1 MVHAFSKR
9 LVPVTVLAALAF
21 VVLIASPAV
30 AESHSWTYS
39 PLPAVGVGPSGPA
52 TAKIKVE
59 PYCCPSTAIVVTA
72 SSKVGEGD
80 FQWVNLGLAT
90 PIGPAIESVEVCYS
104 VKSAE
109 RGATYISQ
117 TRLTDMTTPDAAH
130 VRMDDPTDR
139 RDPGPT
145 CYKTKAGFSP
155 KGTITLALKVVIAQ
169 PGDEIRIGMV
179 RINRSSTEMMR
190 MEKKPMMDKEKMMKE
205 KGAGR

>member
-1 MVHAFSKR
+1 MVHAFSR
-9 LVPVTVLAALAF
+9 QLIPLAVLAALALGLL
-21 VVLIASPAV
+21 VAAPA
-30 AESHSWTYS
+30 AAQSHSWTYS
-39 PLPAVGVGPSGPA
+39 PLTAVGVGPSGPA

-72 SSKVGEGD
+72 SSKVGEDD
-80 FQWVNLGLAT
+80 FQWVNLGLPT
-90 PIGPAIESVEVCYS
+90 PLGPTIESVEICYS

-139 RDPGPT
+139 KDPGPT
-145 CYKTKAGFSP
+145 CYKTEAGFAP
-155 KGTITLALKVVIAQ
+155 KGTLTLALKVVLGQ

-179 RINRSSTEMMR
+179 RINRAAMEMMR
-190 MEKKPMMDKEKMMKE
+190 MKKKPMPMDEKMKKE
-205 KGAGR
+205 KGGGR